1 VQAGDVTFCPNTTL
15 GVDPSKIR
23 RLNVDTSIRGP
34 RLIKLYDVKNK
45 ITPWSVSVDTEGQPS
60 LLYDGKV
67 KMTVNV
73 KELEKS
79 FGKMRTFKRTYFI
92 GVADNQT
99 PFYLEFVLKGDGIL
113 EKFLF
118 TTEGA
123 STEWS
128 IIRKER

>member
-1 VQAGDVTFCPNTTL
+1 M
-15 GVDPSKIR
+15 
-23 RLNVDTSIRGP
+23 
-34 RLIKLYDVKNK
+34 
-45 ITPWSVSVDTEGQPS
+45 SVDTEGQPS